1 MTYIFVFIKYVPLY
15 YHIPQKFAKSC
26 DFYTINEY
34 VFIELTEKILLFK
47 ERYMD
52 FSQAQEMLKLQQE
65 AMKIKKELENTLI
78 ESEVGG
84 LVITVNGEMK
94 VEKAEFEGTELIP
107 WLSDAQKTALE
118 QAIME
123 AINKGVKKSQ
133 EVATEKMKWVMWKM
147 GLNMPGGLGM

>member
-1 MTYIFVFIKYVPLY
+1 
-15 YHIPQKFAKSC
+15 
-26 DFYTINEY
+26 
-34 VFIELTEKILLFK
+34 
-47 ERYMD
+47 MD

-123 AINKGVKKSQ
+123 AINKGVRKSQ